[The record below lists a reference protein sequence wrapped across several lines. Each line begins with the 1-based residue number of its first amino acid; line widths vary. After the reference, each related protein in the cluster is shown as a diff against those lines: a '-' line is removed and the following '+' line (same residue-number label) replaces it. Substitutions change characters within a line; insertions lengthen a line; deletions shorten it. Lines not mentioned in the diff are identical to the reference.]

1 MDIFV
6 LFASLHET
14 EFSETFL
21 VTLSFQIFFKKTSFY
36 SKERE

>member
-6 LFASLHET
+6 LFASLPET

-21 VTLSFQIFFKKTSFY
+21 VTMSFQIFFKTSFY

>member
-6 LFASLHET
+6 LFASLPET

-21 VTLSFQIFFKKTSFY
+21 ATMSFQIFF
-36 SKERE
+36 

>member
-6 LFASLHET
+6 LFASLPET
-14 EFSETFL
+14 KYSETFL
-21 VTLSFQIFFKKTSFY
+21 VAKSFQIFFKTSFY